1 MLKVIIMSGLPCSG
15 KSTYIKENLIS
26 RGYKVLSFDNF
37 IMERFE
43 TDIYNKAW
51 SRYMNL
57 SDAEKRIIRL
67 EIDIQFRDWLLSEE
81 NIAIDFTNL
90 TKEIRNSW
98 LSIVPV
104 YYRTEV
110 KFFTEKFETIL
121 ERNSNRK
128 GKFIPLDVLSKML
141 KTQEEDI
148 SNRILS

>member
-1 MLKVIIMSGLPCSG
+1 MSGLPCSG